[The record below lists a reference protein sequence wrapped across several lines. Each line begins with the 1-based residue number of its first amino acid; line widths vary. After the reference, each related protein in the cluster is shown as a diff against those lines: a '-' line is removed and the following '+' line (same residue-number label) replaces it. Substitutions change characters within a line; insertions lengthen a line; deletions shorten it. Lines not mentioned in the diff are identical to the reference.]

1 MIKYVKIEISDTM
14 KSKRRFMIFIS
25 IFMLMS
31 VSSVFGQAMKTLTGT
46 VTDLLGEP
54 LIGVSI
60 VIKGTTNG
68 TVTDIDGKIFIKYT

>member
-1 MIKYVKIEISDTM
+1 MIKYVKIGILDIM
-14 KSKRRFMIFIS
+14 KNRRRFILFIS
-25 IFMLMS
+25 ILMS

-46 VTDLLGEP
+46 VTDLSGEP

-68 TVTDIDGKIFIKYT
+68 TVTDIDGNTR

>member
-1 MIKYVKIEISDTM
+1 MIKYVKIGILDTM
-14 KSKRRFMIFIS
+14 KNRRRFILFIS
-25 IFMLMS
+25 ILMS

-46 VTDLLGEP
+46 VTDLSGEP

-68 TVTDIDGKIFIKYT
+68 TVTDIDGKYSLNIPS